1 MSLLELLTHEN
12 LHNYHQTSAYKV
24 NGILVPMRIPYN
36 LEQDVQTSVGAPYV
50 SM

>member
-1 MSLLELLTHEN
+1 MKIYTITIR
-12 LHNYHQTSAYKV
+12 QTSACKV
-24 NGILVPMRIPYN
+24 NGILVPMRKPYN